1 MITDAIKQLVA
12 GKNLSET
19 ESETLLADIM
29 EGKGTDA
36 QIGAVLALL
45 RRNGETA
52 EEIAGFVKTMRA
64 KALAVPFAGECM
76 DLCGTGGD
84 GKGTVNIST
93 AASFIVAACGVTVA
107 KHGNRAAT
115 SKSGGADVLEQLG
128 LKLEASPEKLAGALR
143 DVGICF
149 LFARIIHP
157 AMRFVAKAR
166 SELGTRT
173 VFNMLGPL
181 TNPVAPRYQI
191 LGVFAPE
198 VAPLM
203 AAALCRV
210 GVTRAWLVHGEGG
223 IDEVSPAGPTRV
235 WAVEGGGV
243 RERVIAPSDFGLPVR
258 ALDFIRG
265 GDAVYNAEVL
275 RATLRGE
282 ESPAYEATV
291 MNAAA
296 ALVVAG
302 KADDLKAGVA
312 LARAAVARGAAL
324 AKLTRLIEY
333 TAA

>member
-1 MITDAIKQLVA
+1 MITDAIKRLVA
-12 GKNLSET
+12 GGSLSEA
-19 ESETLLADIM
+19 ESEALLADIM

-45 RRNGETA
+45 RRNGETP
-52 EEIAGFVKTMRA
+52 EEIAGFVRAMRA
-64 KALAVPFAGECM
+64 KALAVPFTGESM

-84 GKGTVNIST
+84 GKGTINIST

-128 LKLEASPEKLAGALR
+128 LNLDAPAEKLAGALR

-149 LFARIIHP
+149 LFARVIHP

-181 TNPVAPRYQI
+181 TNPVAPRHQL

-198 VAPLM
+198 AAPLM

-223 IDEVSPAGPTRV
+223 VDEVSPAGPTRV
-235 WAVEGGGV
+235 WDVEGDRV
-243 RERVIAPSDFGLPVR
+243 SERVVAPADFGLPAR
-258 ALDFIRG
+258 SLDLIRG
-265 GDAVYNAEVL
+265 GDAAHNAEVM
-275 RATLRGE
+275 RAVLRGE
-282 ESPAYEATV
+282 ESPAYEAV
-291 MNAAA
+291 LMNAAA
-296 ALVVAG
+296 ALLIAG
-302 KADDLKAGVA
+302 RAGDLKAGVA
-312 LARAAVARGAAL
+312 RAREAVKSGAAL
-324 AKLTRLIEY
+324 AKLARLLEY
-333 TAA
+333 MAA